1 MLEFCYNYKNLTFIT
16 TTRSSVGF
24 VLVLL
29 SREEG
34 GVNDDLPSIDS
45 LSDTLATKDSRFF
58 YNNNIMHIEY

>member
-1 MLEFCYNYKNLTFIT
+1 MAFCYIYLELTLIT

-24 VLVLL
+24 VLVLR

-45 LSDTLATKDSRFF
+45 LSDALATKDSRFF
-58 YNNNIMHIEY
+58 